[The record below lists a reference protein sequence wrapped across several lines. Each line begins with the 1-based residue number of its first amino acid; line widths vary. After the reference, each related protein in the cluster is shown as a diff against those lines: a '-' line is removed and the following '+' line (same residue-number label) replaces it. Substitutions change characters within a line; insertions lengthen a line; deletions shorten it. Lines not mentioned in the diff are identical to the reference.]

1 MFIIRNVMHCKPG
14 KAKEMVTRFHD
25 FQKAVNQMGGDLKS
39 RVMTDVSGERFWT
52 VISEIEVKSIEDH
65 GKMREK
71 IMSDPNYNKT
81 LGQYHDIVE
90 SGRREIY
97 KIEE

>member
-1 MFIIRNVMHCKPG
+1 MFVVRNVMHCKPG
-14 KAKEMVTRFHD
+14 KAKEMVSRFKD
-25 FQKAVNQMGGDLKS
+25 FEKAAAQMGTPLKS
-39 RVMTDVSGERFWT
+39 RILTDVSGERFWT
-52 VISEIEVKSIEDH
+52 VISEFEVKSLEEH
-65 GKMREK
+65 AQVTEK

-97 KIEE
+97 KIEG